1 MMRLLCL
8 FHIRHKWRYLGDFT
22 RRECKRCKI
31 RQWAWLNHTGYTWVS
46 EENLPFKI

>member
-22 RRECKRCKI
+22 RRQCQRCKI
-31 RQWAWLNHTGYTWVS
+31 RQWAWLNDTGYTWLS
-46 EENLPFKI
+46 EEKLPFKI